1 MNQKGMKNICY
12 NSIVHVKSGLYPSE
26 NANWAAP
33 HILSAEM
40 YCLMAACI
48 ATNGQSPS
56 GSHCF
61 CHHITPLQNVGVCGG
76 AGAVPSIHSPAAF
89 MQESVLA
96 LCAAWWW
103 CPMIAMFANALEKQ
117 EEKWFFQSF
126 AVSFRR
132 NSNMTWPSSKS
143 TFDFRPFIPC
153 SKLPRHTPLKYG
165 IVWKYTTPA
174 FTGLSSF
181 SPFESP
187 TSFWDTPTNH
197 HASIRLLVNIQC
209 IYICIC
215 LYELF
220 PSQSHIVLGSPT
232 LTTPNNARSAN
243 LRKGPD
249 GAGRPKEPMG
259 WSAQVDTSRGFN
271 SRLQNHLVYDF
282 YRRHRIRY
290 FQYIGKPTSW
300 ADWGFHIF
308 QLPTTPII
316 WAISK
321 TLGSRKGHP
330 QIWEGPIA
338 YYVFLTI

>member
-1 MNQKGMKNICY
+1 MDCCGPKWTKRAWKRSVIIGY

-33 HILSAEM
+33 RILSAEM

-76 AGAVPSIHSPAAF
+76 AGAVPSIHSTAAF
-89 MQESVLA
+89 MLESVLA

-103 CPMIAMFANALEKQ
+103 CPMIAMFANALENTGDKMVLAELYSIFQTELQHDLAFKQ
-117 EEKWFFQSF
+117 I
-126 AVSFRR
+126 
-132 NSNMTWPSSKS
+132 
-143 TFDFRPFIPC
+143 DFRLSAVHPLFQTP
-153 SKLPRHTPLKYG
+153 KTHTPLKYSL
-165 IVWKYTTPA
+165 VWKYTTPA

-187 TSFWDTPTNH
+187 TSFWDTPKNH
-197 HASIRLLVNIQC
+197 HASIRLLVNIPC
-209 IYICIC
+209 IYMYTYICIC

-243 LRKGPD
+243 LRFGGPLW
-249 GAGRPKEPMG
+249 GR
-259 WSAQVDTSRGFN
+259 
-271 SRLQNHLVYDF
+271 
-282 YRRHRIRY
+282 
-290 FQYIGKPTSW
+290 
-300 ADWGFHIF
+300 
-308 QLPTTPII
+308 
-316 WAISK
+316 
-321 TLGSRKGHP
+321 
-330 QIWEGPIA
+330 
-338 YYVFLTI
+338 

>member
-1 MNQKGMKNICY
+1 MLGIKNGLLGPKWTKRAWKRVCY

-33 HILSAEM
+33 RILSAEM

-76 AGAVPSIHSPAAF
+76 AGAVASVHSPAAF

-96 LCAAWWW
+96 LCTAWWW

-117 EEKWFFQSF
+117 EKKWFFQSF

-209 IYICIC
+209 IYI
-215 LYELF
+215 YAYAYMNY
-220 PSQSHIVLGSPT
+220 SHH
-232 LTTPNNARSAN
+232 
-243 LRKGPD
+243 K
-249 GAGRPKEPMG
+249 
-259 WSAQVDTSRGFN
+259 
-271 SRLQNHLVYDF
+271 
-282 YRRHRIRY
+282 
-290 FQYIGKPTSW
+290 
-300 ADWGFHIF
+300 
-308 QLPTTPII
+308 
-316 WAISK
+316 AI
-321 TLGSRKGHP
+321 LC
-330 QIWEGPIA
+330 
-338 YYVFLTI
+338 